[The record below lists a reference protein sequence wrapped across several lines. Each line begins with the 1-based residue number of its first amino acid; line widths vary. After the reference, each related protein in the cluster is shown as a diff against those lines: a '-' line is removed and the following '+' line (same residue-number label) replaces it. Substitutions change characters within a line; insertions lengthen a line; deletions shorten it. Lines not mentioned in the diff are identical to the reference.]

1 MTVGML
7 LGEAKLRHACGKV
20 NLDRNRLGR
29 LTLRAHW
36 GTRISYAA
44 DISPAQSQADQSP
57 RFPCPDGGSLGSRG
71 AFSPSQEGPQA
82 AHRPAAFETRRTLT
96 AAERLPRT
104 SRLTLTSE
112 LRRVQETG
120 KRRRLAHLDVL
131 WADNQAG
138 HPRVGLIVPK
148 FQSSA
153 VARNR
158 LRRRL
163 REVWRR
169 ELQRDLPPWD
179 VVIRARRDAYG
190 AEFEALSSQL
200 LTWRMGVG

>member
-1 MTVGML
+1 MTVWML

-20 NLDRNRLGR
+20 NLDRDGLRK

-36 GTRISYAA
+36 RRRISYAA
-44 DISPAQSQADQSP
+44 DLSPSQPQADQPP
-57 RFPCPDGGSLGSRG
+57 RFPGSDGGPLGPRG
-71 AFSPSQEGPQA
+71 AFPPTQEGPQA
-82 AHRPAAFETRRTLT
+82 SHRPDSFEARRKLT
-96 AAERLPRT
+96 AAERLPRAG
-104 SRLTLTSE
+104 RLTRTSE

-169 ELQRDLPPWD
+169 ELKQGLPSWD
-179 VVIRARRDAYG
+179 VVIRARREAYSVQ
-190 AEFEALSSQL
+190 FPALSSQL

>member
-1 MTVGML
+1 ML

-20 NLDRNRLGR
+20 NLDRDGFRRLNF
-29 LTLRAHW
+29 RAHRDL
-36 GTRISYAA
+36 RISHAA
-44 DISPAQSQADQSP
+44 HISPSQSQANQPS
-57 RFPCPDGGSLGSRG
+57 RFPGPDGGPLGARG
-71 AFSPSQEGPQA
+71 AFPPSQEGPQA
-82 AHRPAAFETRRTLT
+82 SHRHHSFKARRKLT
-96 AAERLPRT
+96 AAERLPREC
-104 SRLTLTSE
+104 RLTRTSE

-120 KRRRLAHLDVL
+120 KRRRSAHLDVL

-148 FQSSA
+148 FQSTA

-169 ELQRDLPPWD
+169 ELKQGLPSWD
-179 VVIRARRDAYG
+179 VVIRARREAYG
-190 AEFEALSSQL
+190 AAFAALSSEL
-200 LTWRMGVG
+200 LTWRMAAG